1 MSIPTLEYKGYELRA
16 YAQQTLPL
24 YRDPYAPGPRQYASV
39 VRIDTIPPGDGTAR
53 RYQTDFNGTDPTTAA
68 DALDRGMQ
76 YARDIV
82 DGKVQAR
89 ML

>member
-1 MSIPTLEYKGYELRA
+1 MRA

-24 YRDPYAPGPRQYASV
+24 YRDPYASGPHRYASV

-53 RYQTDFNGTDPTTAA
+53 RYQTEFKGADPTTVV
-68 DALDRGMQ
+68 DALDRAMQ

-82 DGKVQAR
+82 DGKVQAQ

>member
-1 MSIPTLEYKGYELRA
+1 MSIPTLEYKGNELRA

-24 YRDPYAPGPRQYASV
+24 YRDPYAPGPHRYASV

-53 RYQTDFNGTDPTTAA
+53 RYQAEFKGDDPTTAV
-68 DALDRGMQ
+68 DALDRAMQ
-76 YARDIV
+76 YARDII
-82 DGKVQAR
+82 DGKVQAK

>member
-1 MSIPTLEYKGYELRA
+1 MSIPTFEYKGNELRA

-24 YRDPYAPGPRQYASV
+24 YRDPYAPGPHRYASV

-53 RYQTDFNGTDPTTAA
+53 RYQAEFNGDDPTTAV
-68 DALDRGMQ
+68 DALDRAMQ

-82 DGKVQAR
+82 DGKVQAK